1 LLVKEVKEVPMG
13 THVLSSALVEHMI
26 DLTHGINFGCV
37 VGVTTVPSLL
47 A

>member
-1 LLVKEVKEVPMG
+1 MG
-13 THVLSSALVEHMI
+13 THVLPSVLPEHMI

-37 VGVTTVPSLL
+37 VGVTMVPSLL